1 MSSPELEDETIDDGH
16 HKSKSRVDEVHQD
29 TSGVPQR
36 SCELQPAVL
45 GWRKE
50 ILKVG
55 PGIKSISHKHLLC
68 NSHDFHSLEIFFTSK
83 AAQILKAF
91 TEDADAAKNS
101 DNTADHAEEDEAD
114 LDELEHIFVTANI
127 LTEYSVA
134 DHEVAKQGNSNRHQA
149 VPSIV
154 FKC

>member
-1 MSSPELEDETIDDGH
+1 MSSPELEDEPIDDGH
-16 HKSKSRVDEVHQD
+16 HKCKGRVDEVHQD

-68 NSHDFHSLEIFFTSK
+68 NSHDLNSLEIFFTPK
-83 AAQILKAF
+83 AAKILKAF

-114 LDELEHIFVTANI
+114 LDEL
-127 LTEYSVA
+127 
-134 DHEVAKQGNSNRHQA
+134 
-149 VPSIV
+149 
-154 FKC
+154 